1 MKNNPLYLT
10 ILLVFVYAFAKAQT
24 TDPAYLVNVQ
34 KASQLEIDA
43 YDPADLEIGMLVYN
57 TDENRIFEYTNN
69 GFLELLT
76 EKNIYTGWF
85 IISGEGDVTVDNIP
99 FKPSQVTFSAS
110 ANVESRDLD
119 SDNGVGDNDR
129 GIDNSFGT
137 MKGFAR
143 EDAASSITQ
152 QAMFSGGHGNSI
164 NDISRYASSSNCIG
178 VRYSDQN
185 GNSLG
190 KIEAAFKEF
199 TTDGFIVTVNYT
211 DGIVTANS
219 TNVLVDVQPGDVNNE
234 ALLVLYTAYK

>member
-1 MKNNPLYLT
+1 MKNNPLYIT
-10 ILLVFVYAFAKAQT
+10 ILLVFVYSFAKAQT
-24 TDPAYLVNVQ
+24 TDTSYLVNVQ

-85 IISGEGDVTVDNIP
+85 IISGEGVVTVSDIP
-99 FKPSQVTFSAS
+99 FTPSQVTFSAA
-110 ANVESRDLD
+110 ANVESRDID

-129 GIDNSFGT
+129 GIDNSFGS

-143 EDAASSITQ
+143 DDDGTITQ
-152 QAMFSGGHGNSI
+152 QAMYSGGHGNSI

-178 VRYSDQN
+178 IRYGDQN
-185 GNSLG
+185 GSSLG
-190 KIEAAFKEF
+190 KIEAAFDAF
-199 TTDGFIVTVNYT
+199 TADGFSLIVNYT
-211 DGIVTANS
+211 DGVITAN
-219 TNVLVDVQPGDVNNE
+219 NANALIDIQPGDVNNE
-234 ALLVLYTAYK
+234 ALLVIFTA

>member
-1 MKNNPLYLT
+1 MKRNSLYIT

-85 IISGEGDVTVDNIP
+85 IISGEGVVTVSDIP
-99 FKPSQVTFSAS
+99 FTPSQVTFSAA
-110 ANVESRDLD
+110 ANVESRDID
-119 SDNGVGDNDR
+119 SDNGVGNNDR
-129 GIDNSFGT
+129 GIDNSFGS

-143 EDAASSITQ
+143 DDDGTITQ
-152 QAMFSGGHGNSI
+152 QVMYSGGHGNSI
-164 NDISRYASSSNCIG
+164 NDNSRYASSSNCIG
-178 VRYSDQN
+178 IRYGDQN
-185 GNSLG
+185 GSSLG
-190 KIEAAFKEF
+190 KIEGAFTSF
-199 TTDGFIVTVNYT
+199 TEDGFTITVNYT
-211 DGIVTANS
+211 NGTITANS
-219 TNVLVDVQPGDVNNE
+219 TNPLVDVQPDDVNNE